1 MIAELETDKQLV
13 RFEWYNDYSIVNV
26 KDFDKKFVAYSS
38 NVNKDIAIARKMWK
52 RLIRKGFE
60 RVVYIPDG
68 RFRVPHLNLN
78 GELIND
84 S

>member
-60 RVVYIPDG
+60 RVVYIPVD
-68 RFRVPHLNLN
+68 VIHLNLN
-78 GELIND
+78 GESIND